1 MHFAVLPAMMWK
13 NIRHHTGR
21 TAFFMAA
28 GQKVKDMTVGSPMKL
43 ILYFSIPLLI
53 GNIFQQLYSMVDTII
68 VGRCIDT
75 DALAAVG
82 LTGPMSFLVIGFVT
96 GLSSGF
102 AVMVAQR
109 FGAKDEE
116 GMRHCVGIIV
126 ILSAAVT
133 AAVTLLSVGLTRPLL
148 RAINT
153 PDNVFEQSYQYIVTI
168 FAGIC
173 ATVLYNVLACIL
185 RALGDSKT
193 PLYFLMI
200 SSVLNIGLDF
210 LFILNFGLGVCGAA
224 LATVLSQ
231 GVSGVLCFFYIRKRF
246 PILHLSRRD
255 FKWDGRLA
263 AKHMSIGL
271 PMAFQFSITAIGV
284 IVLQGALNLF
294 GSDKIAA
301 YTAASKVEQL
311 VSQPAGTFGV
321 TMANFTGQNL
331 GAGRVDRIRK
341 GVTQASILTLC
352 FAVLGMIIMIVCGE
366 PLTRLFIAGEE
377 KAQVNE
383 IIRASLQYLRIA
395 AAFFP
400 FLYMIFIYRNALQGV
415 GRSFMPLMGGVIE
428 LVVRCAAAVT
438 LPGILGFSGVCLAGP
453 LAWVSA
459 AVLLCISYFVVIRQ
473 VERQYTRA

>member
-1 MHFAVLPAMMWK
+1 MAS
-13 NIRHHTGR
+13 NR
-21 TAFFMAA
+21 T
-28 GQKVKDMTVGSPMKL
+28 KDMTVGNPTKL
-43 ILYFSIPLLI
+43 ILLFSIPLLI
-53 GNIFQQLYSMVDTII
+53 GNIFQQLYNMVDTII

-96 GLSSGF
+96 GLTSGF
-102 AVMVAQR
+102 AVLVAQH

-116 GMRHCVGIIV
+116 GMRHCVGIII
-126 ILSAAVT
+126 ILSVLVTVGVT
-133 AAVTLLSVGLTRPLL
+133 ALAAGFTRPLL
-148 RAINT
+148 RLINT

-168 FAGIC
+168 FLGIG

-193 PLYFLMI
+193 PLYFLMV

-210 LFILNFGLGVCGAA
+210 LFIMQFGLGVRGAA

-231 GVSGVLCFFYIRKRF
+231 GVSGILCFIYIKWKF
-246 PILHLSRRD
+246 PILHLSGKD
-255 FKWDGRLA
+255 FCWDKKLA
-263 AKHMSIGL
+263 LKHLSIGL

-294 GSDKIAA
+294 GSEKIAA

-321 TMANFTGQNL
+321 TMANYAGQNL
-331 GAGRVDRIRK
+331 GAGRVDRVRK
-341 GVTQASILTLC
+341 GVRQATILTLC
-352 FAVLGMIIMIVCGE
+352 FAVFGMLVMTLLGSQ
-366 PLTRLFIAGEE
+366 LTKLFIEGEDI
-377 KAQVNE
+377 AQVE
-383 IIRASLQYLRIA
+383 GILAASKQYLKIV

-400 FLYMIFIYRNALQGV
+400 FLFVIFIYRNAMQGI
-415 GRSFMPLMGGVIE
+415 GHSLMPLMGGVTE
-428 LVVRCAAAVT
+428 LVVRCVAAVT
-438 LPGILGFSGVCLAGP
+438 LPGMLDFTGVCLAGP

-459 AVLLCISYFVVIRQ
+459 AVLLGISYFVIIRK
-473 VERQYTRA
+473 VERQYSK